1 MDIIKI
7 FDASFA
13 RALAREIQGHG
24 FFDAF
29 YARFLAASPE
39 VAEKFRHTD
48 MHRQQ
53 AMLKKAFYHL
63 VSLYASSH
71 ADHYL
76 DQVAIRHGRHHL
88 DIRPGLYD
96 LWLET
101 LVATL
106 RDYDPECSDEVE
118 LAWRLVMAPGI
129 VYMKFHYDR
138 DDVVDHGEAPPAT

>member
-1 MDIIKI
+1 MDIIKV

-13 RALAREIQGHG
+13 RALAREVDGRS

-29 YARFLAASPE
+29 YERFLAASPA

-53 AMLKKAFYHL
+53 VMLKKAFYHL
-63 VSLYASSH
+63 VSFYASSH

-88 DIRPGLYD
+88 DISPALYD

-106 RDYDPECSDEVE
+106 WDFDRECSDEVE

-138 DDVVDHGEAPPAT
+138 DAPVEHGEEG